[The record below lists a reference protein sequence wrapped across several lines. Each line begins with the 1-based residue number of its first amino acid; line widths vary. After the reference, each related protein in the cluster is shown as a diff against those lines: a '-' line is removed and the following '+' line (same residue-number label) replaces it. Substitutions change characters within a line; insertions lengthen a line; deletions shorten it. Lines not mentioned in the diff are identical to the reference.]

1 MNQHPLT
8 IKQKRILGI
17 EATKAYDVEA
27 RAGRLQLPAEV
38 ATCSLTARREFW
50 RHTVIAGVTRRV
62 ASASDMWQD
71 EYLPVL
77 REFQRLSGN
86 SGKAYHTSVRQETG
100 AACHCA
106 PGCDWVRDMYHW
118 MNQAGFKDGY
128 VAVIMFAKF
137 KTRDITRLSEGQLKQ
152 LHDTVVNRCR
162 AKLKLGDTENRNK
175 KQRKALPAGQAST
188 PPPSPSARAGRD
200 YVLKPA
206 ARPSPAPSPSD
217 DPF

>member
-27 RAGRLQLPAEV
+27 KAGRLQLPGEV

-50 RHTVIAGVTRRV
+50 RHRVVAGITQRV
-62 ASASDMWQD
+62 ASFNDMWQD
-71 EYLPVL
+71 DYLPVL
-77 REFQRLSGN
+77 CEFQRLSGN
-86 SGKAYHTSVRQETG
+86 IGKAYKTSVRQEAG

-106 PGCDWVRDMYHW
+106 PGCEYVRDMHQW
-118 MNQAGFKDGY
+118 LAKAGYRDGY
-128 VAVIMFAKF
+128 ATAIMFAKF
-137 KTRDITRLSEGQLKQ
+137 KTRDITRLTESQLKQ

-175 KQRKALPAGQAST
+175 KQRKVLPAGQAST
-188 PPPSPSARAGRD
+188 PPPSASARAGRD